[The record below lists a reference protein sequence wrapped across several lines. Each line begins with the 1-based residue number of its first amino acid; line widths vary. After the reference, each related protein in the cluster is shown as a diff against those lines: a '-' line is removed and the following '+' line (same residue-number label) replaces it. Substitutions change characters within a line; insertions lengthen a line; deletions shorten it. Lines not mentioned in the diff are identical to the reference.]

1 MPLSSKAK
9 QVLGVHIAPSL
20 VKRKGR
26 GLSHNL
32 GRDMRPSEPRAEP
45 LADAQNLTHLTAN
58 CRKIKREL
66 QVSLRIS
73 DLDSPANC
81 MFRISLRLLN
91 FLSPYKT
98 AS

>member
-1 MPLSSKAK
+1 M
-9 QVLGVHIAPSL
+9 HIAPSL

-32 GRDMRPSEPRAEP
+32 GRDLRPSVSRAEL
-45 LADAQNLTHLTAN
+45 LADAQNLTCLAAN
-58 CRKIKREL
+58 CRKMKRDL

-73 DLDSPANC
+73 DLDCPANC
-81 MFRISLRLLN
+81 MFRISPRLLN